1 MRGLPRWAASPW
13 LSRSGLR
20 LLSAAATLPLRRTA
34 PLRQVL
40 RSRARLED
48 LRKTVPLHEPWR
60 APDADSLDSQ
70 SLRHWIDRNTSPG
83 QGRQL
88 LEYLLASYFAPTAES
103 ISLLYALH
111 VLNTWGGLAGLFAA
125 QSSTLRFE
133 GGAQSLS
140 LAMAEYL
147 GKRVRLG
154 SAVRRIAK
162 VGMGYSVMTQRD
174 EFRARHVVVAV
185 PPKNTIEFQPELPAS
200 PKDPGQRLAVGV
212 CGENQRRL
220 PRTIL
225 ATQQAH
231 RGRFGPPRR
240 AGCDR
245 HVSRPRK
252 GRLVEL
258 RGGGTA
264 RHGPRKRAELLR
276 RPGQTPASGAQRAGA
291 AVRAPSPRHRGI
303 P

>member
-40 RSRARLED
+40 RSIARLED

-88 LEYLLASYFAPTAES
+88 LEYLFASYFAPTAES

-125 QSSTLRFE
+125 QSSTLRFD

-185 PPKNTIEFQPELPAS
+185 PPKNTIEFQPELPAARKTLVNGWQS
-200 PKDPGQRLAVGV
+200 VSAVKINV
-212 CGENQRRL
+212 VYPE
-220 PRTIL
+220 PFW

-291 AVRAPSPRHRGI
+291 AVRAPSPRHRGL